1 VVSLFGMSGC
11 ASDARV
17 SCAMT
22 GHEIVPASCTLW
34 VCRSC
39 YAISRILF
47 VTAQTLQDLP
57 VMISVPVPHNQS
69 TTRPSEC
76 DSRHCDPLNDGTDM
90 SGEIRCLGTLLIYY
104 QYGAGEFMPTV
115 NGGLGAISSS
125 GKSRDVIGRSTGPT
139 VDYRSVDRSMRCGYV
154 QRRGRRA
161 LRNDGQFSRAHY
173 VS

>member
-1 VVSLFGMSGC
+1 
-11 ASDARV
+11 
-17 SCAMT
+17 
-22 GHEIVPASCTLW
+22 
-34 VCRSC
+34 
-39 YAISRILF
+39 
-47 VTAQTLQDLP
+47 
-57 VMISVPVPHNQS
+57 
-69 TTRPSEC
+69 
-76 DSRHCDPLNDGTDM
+76 
-90 SGEIRCLGTLLIYY
+90 
-104 QYGAGEFMPTV
+104 MPTV